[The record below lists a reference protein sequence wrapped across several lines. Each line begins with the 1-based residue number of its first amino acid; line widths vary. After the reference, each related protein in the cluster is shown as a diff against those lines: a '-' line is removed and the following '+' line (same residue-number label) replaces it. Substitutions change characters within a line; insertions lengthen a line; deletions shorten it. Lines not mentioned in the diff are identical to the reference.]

1 MFVSSSLWV
10 SSFLPILISVASI
23 SGGVDAPVSQI
34 ELTQAWEVEN
44 VMVLASVREDVEGLI
59 YKVALLEGEIVD
71 TR

>member
-1 MFVSSSLWV
+1 
-10 SSFLPILISVASI
+10 
-23 SGGVDAPVSQI
+23 VDAPVSQI